1 MTFTKVIGGFC
12 GALLVYLLGVWAAE
26 ILYHVGGGH
35 GHGDDHAKSGYE
47 IEVAVAEEATE
58 EEEVVD
64 FATIYASADVAKGE
78 KVFGKCKACH
88 KLGDGENGTGP
99 HMYQVVGRAVD
110 GVAEVTVV
118 AHADTR
124 IQPLAVVV
132 EDRDALLARGA
143 MPRSRVS
150 HLPTRVA
157 ALLPAE
163 VHRGRPSGTLA

>member
-1 MTFTKVIGGFC
+1 MDQMTFTKVIGGFC

-110 GVAEVTVV
+110 GVPGYGYSGALSAV
-118 AHADTR
+118 ADVWSPENLNGFLENPKKYAPGTKMGFAGLKK
-124 IQPLAVVV
+124 I
-132 EDRDALLARGA
+132 EDRANVIAYLA
-143 MPRSRVS
+143 
-150 HLPTRVA
+150 TIN
-157 ALLPAE
+157 
-163 VHRGRPSGTLA
+163 